1 MALALLDL
9 VFRILRVGRLVGGN
23 APVSGWQWAIVAVGA
38 IGVLIMFYQRL
49 GEILAV
55 LKDVLSALGAP
66 PDH

>member
-1 MALALLDL
+1 M
-9 VFRILRVGRLVGGN
+9 GRLVGGN